1 MKAKIVRWS
10 PHSLSTEVGTIQT
23 LSGHLGVNS
32 LPYSLL
38 LLPSVLPILNTD
50 LEAGPHSELFRDGH
64 SIHKGTAPGP
74 PWMVTSVDALPSQGF
89 YCCCETPWPKA
100 TWGETYTSTS
110 SPMWK
115 EVMARTQTGPELR
128 PRTERSAT
136 YWLVLSRRT
145 PSAFLYTPGLPAKG
159 RPHLL

>member
-50 LEAGPHSELFRDGH
+50 LEAGPHSEFSVMVIVFTRGRLRD
-64 SIHKGTAPGP
+64 
-74 PWMVTSVDALPSQGF
+74 
-89 YCCCETPWPKA
+89 
-100 TWGETYTSTS
+100 
-110 SPMWK
+110 
-115 EVMARTQTGPELR
+115 
-128 PRTERSAT
+128 
-136 YWLVLSRRT
+136 
-145 PSAFLYTPGLPAKG
+145 
-159 RPHLL
+159 LLGW